1 MRIRDANAADFGQI
15 LELNEASVHYLSPL
29 TMDGLVRLHALSN
42 WHRVVD
48 IEGGVAA
55 FLLTLPEGA
64 AYDSVNY
71 RWFADRYARFLYV
84 DRVVVAEARQ
94 GLGLGRALYDD
105 LFSYGHAQGVSRI
118 TAEFDVEPPNE
129 ASRRFHASF
138 GFVEVGSQSIRD
150 GKKRVS
156 LQVAELTVP

>member
-1 MRIRDANAADFGQI
+1 MRIRDANPDDFEQI
-15 LELNEASVHYLSPL
+15 LALNEASVHFLSPL
-29 TMDGLVRLHALSN
+29 SMDGLLQLHGASN

-48 IEGGVAA
+48 IEGRVAA

-64 AYDSVNY
+64 SYESVNY
-71 RWFADRYARFLYV
+71 RWFAARYARFLYV

-94 GLGLGRALYDD
+94 GLGLGRSLYEE
-105 LFSYGHAQGVSRI
+105 LFAHARAAGVPRI

-138 GFVEVGSQSIRD
+138 GFVEVGSETIRD

-156 LQVAELTVP
+156 LQVAELPAV

>member
-1 MRIRDANAADFGQI
+1 MHVRDATAGDFGQI
-15 LELNEASVHYLSPL
+15 LDLNEASVHYLSPL
-29 TMDGLVRLHALSN
+29 SIDGLLRLHAASN

-48 IEGGVAA
+48 IDGGVAA
-55 FLLTLPEGA
+55 FLLTLPEA
-64 AYDSVNY
+64 ATYDSVNY
-71 RWFADRYARFLYV
+71 RWFADRYPRFLYV

-94 GLGLGRALYDD
+94 GLGLGRALYED
-105 LFSYGHAQGVSRI
+105 LFAFARAEGVPRI

-138 GFVEVGSQSIRD
+138 GFVEVGSQTIRE

-156 LQVAELTVP
+156 LQVAELAAP